1 MSLRITAIL
10 LPLAFAAAPALA
22 QLPGQSFE
30 VHADS
35 GPVTVGDPVTLHLR
49 LRLDD
54 RDLLFDTIPVPA
66 VSRLRGARLLSVGRL
81 VRDKDRIYQGQ
92 AQVAFYRPGHQAAP
106 TFSVTF
112 MRAVKG
118 VQRGV
123 LASDTAWVEVTPVL
137 PAGDQPLKDLRPLEE
152 SPAPRW
158 PWLVVPVAAML
169 AFRLLRRRPRRQSA
183 AAATPS
189 GSRVEDS
196 DARQQALDRLRAI
209 EQEQWPSR
217 GETAR
222 HYEAVADAVRDFLA
236 RVEQTPARTLTTAE
250 LLRALALRDRTKP
263 DLDNCRRLLAE
274 ADLVKFAALRP
285 GQEPAQALLGSARE
299 LLVHWPVHQNGGPG
313 ATG

>member
-1 MSLRITAIL
+1 VSFRATGAL
-10 LPLAFAAAPALA
+10 LPLALAAAPAVA

-35 GPVTVGDPVTLHLR
+35 GVVTVGDPVTLRLR

-66 VSRLRGARLLSVGRL
+66 ISRLRGARLLSVSRL
-81 VRDKDRIYQGQ
+81 VRDKDRIYLGQ

-118 VQRGV
+118 VQRGI
-123 LASDTAWVEVTPVL
+123 LASDTAWVDVTPVL

-158 PWLVVPVAAML
+158 PWLALPVAAGL
-169 AFRLLRRRPRRQSA
+169 VLWLFRRRPRRRTVVPA
-183 AAATPS
+183 AAA
-189 GSRVEDS
+189 GLHADRG
-196 DARQQALDRLRAI
+196 DARRQALDRLRAI
-209 EQEQWPSR
+209 EQEEWPSR
-217 GETAR
+217 GETDR
-222 HYEAVADAVRDFLA
+222 HYEAVADVVRDFLA
-236 RVEQTPARTLTTAE
+236 RVEQAPARTLTSAE
-250 LLRALALRDRTKP
+250 LLRALAHRHRAQP
-263 DLDNCRRLLAE
+263 DLDRCRGLLAE

-285 GQEPAQALLGSARE
+285 GAEPSQALLASARE
-299 LLVHWPVHQNGGPG
+299 LLVQWPVHQNGAPD